1 MKHLI
6 LIFPLLF
13 VINAIS
19 AQLADASDDYVM
31 ERVKYLKSEFSLD
44 EATTTLLTKKLYRIK
59 PEHSEADWHKTRKAY
74 EQVLYEVLDLN
85 SLRRLANNFEIEV
98 HCFAPEEVEIKLA
111 GHEESEAA
119 HQMFLSPNP
128 AKDYT
133 RINYDV
139 GHDSHISIVLMDDL
153 GQHIRTLVD
162 RYHKEGSYEHM
173 METFGIQ
180 SNLYLV
186 VLRDGKVAISKKLV
200 VQK

>member
-6 LIFPLLF
+6 LILPLLF
-13 VINAIS
+13 VLQSIA
-19 AQLADASDDYVM
+19 AQLAEFTDDYVI
-31 ERVKYLKSEFSLD
+31 ERVNYLKSEFSLD
-44 EATTTLLTKKLYRIK
+44 EATTNLLAKKLYQIK
-59 PEHSEADWHKTRKAY
+59 PEHSEGDWYKTRKAY
-74 EQVLYEVLDLN
+74 EQVLAEVLDVRA
-85 SLRRLANNFEIEV
+85 LRKLADNFEIEV
-98 HCFAPEEVEIKLA
+98 HCFAPEEVEIKLV
-111 GHEESEAA
+111 GHEESKAA

-133 RINYDV
+133 RINYDI

-153 GQHIRTLVD
+153 GQHVRTLVD
-162 RYHKEGSYEHM
+162 RYHKEGSYEYM
-173 METFGIQ
+173 METLGIQ